1 MPGARVITY
10 LSRYHQ
16 TIPILEHQKAENVAK
31 ILNCAPLGHLFY
43 LKGPQEPLLRIE
55 IHQNSR
61 FYLKCFLNKAKNPGI
76 FLDRAKINT
85 HLRKIHNIHRFKEV
99 GNPGL
104 GARSPIGV
112 LWREGI
118 AY

>member
-1 MPGARVITY
+1 MPGARVVTH

-16 TIPILEHQKAENVAK
+16 TIPVLERQEAENVAK
-31 ILNCAPLGHLFY
+31 TLNCAPLGHLPY
-43 LKGPQEPLLRIE
+43 LKGPREPLPGIE
-55 IHQNSR
+55 NHQNGR
-61 FYLKCFLNKAKNPGI
+61 FCLKYLLNKAKNPGI
-76 FLDRAKINT
+76 FPNRNKINT
-85 HLRKIHNIHRFKEV
+85 HLRKIHNIHRPKKV

-112 LWREGI
+112 LWREGV